1 MTDEFAV
8 NGNAAENN
16 NNNIKFDPYTGEPIN
31 RNAAETGAST
41 ENAGAQAGTATGAQ
55 TGARTENAFSTPRA
69 QGSVGGGAQQ
79 SYHAPSYNGGEAPRG
94 GEYSFRPT
102 EARFDPHEG
111 MHGAS
116 QGAPNGAP
124 YGAPHGNVPP
134 RDAFSGAA
142 FTGAP
147 VGQPAANPNGK
158 KEKKHGERRG
168 LGKGAVALIVAACI
182 VVSGAAGF
190 GGAMLAGAYS
200 SGGSTVIYKTADG
213 TGTTSTSSSD
223 DSASGIPAVA
233 AKVENSVV
241 EIVTEQVTTNS
252 FFGQYVTQ
260 GAGSGVIIS
269 EDGNIIT
276 CAHVIDGASTITVK
290 TADGTSYTAKLIGSD
305 SQTDIAVIKIDAS
318 GLQPAVIGDSSSLV
332 VGEQAIAV
340 GNPLGELG
348 GTVTSGIISALER
361 QVNIDGTTYTLLQTS
376 AAINPGNS
384 GGALFNGSGELI
396 GIVNAKESGSSIEGL
411 GFAIPINSAMTVAED
426 LLTNGY
432 VSGRPQ
438 LGVVLA
444 EVNSNTSLSNIRN
457 SEYSSLINYITD
469 YGVYFIK
476 YADGVTGDLQFGDR
490 IVALD
495 NVSVSSRS
503 DIKSLLAEHEIGDT
517 VTLTVSRIE
526 DTRIGRATMTEV
538 QITLTEAQAN
548 S

>member
-1 MTDEFAV
+1 MTDEFAT
-8 NGNAAENN
+8 NGNAAN
-16 NNNIKFDPYTGEPIN
+16 NNNIKFDPYTGKPIIQN
-31 RNAAETGAST
+31 NTAETSTNDSTAAENTGTA
-41 ENAGAQAGTATGAQ
+41 NAQAASD
-55 TGARTENAFSTPRA
+55 FSTPHA
-69 QGSVGGGAQQ
+69 QGTVGCGTQ
-79 SYHAPSYNGGEAPRG
+79 SYHAPSYNGGEAPRS
-94 GEYSFRPT
+94 GEYSFRPA
-102 EARFDPHEG
+102 ESRFDPHE
-111 MHGAS
+111 S
-116 QGAPNGAP
+116 IPN
-124 YGAPHGNVPP
+124 
-134 RDAFSGAA
+134 RDTFSGNAFGAA
-142 FTGAP
+142 NAGTPNAAGTGAP
-147 VGQPAANPNGK
+147 MQPPYNAKAGSGK
-158 KEKKHGERRG
+158 KKAERRG
-168 LGKGAVALIVAACI
+168 LGKGGIALLVAACI

-190 GGAMLAGAYS
+190 GGAMLAGDRG
-200 SGGSTVIYKTADG
+200 GGSTVIYKTTDG
-213 TGTTSTSSSD
+213 STTTTDSD

-290 TADGTSYTAKLIGSD
+290 TADGTSYNAKLIGSD

-318 GLQPAVIGDSSSLV
+318 GLQPAVIGDSSKLV

-384 GGALFNGSGELI
+384 GGALFNSAGELV

-411 GFAIPINSAMTVAED
+411 GFAIPINSAMGIAED

-438 LGVVLA
+438 LGVVLS
-444 EVNSNTSLSNIRN
+444 EINSSTSLNNIRN
-457 SEYSSLINYITD
+457 SEYSALINYITD

-490 IVALD
+490 IVAMD
-495 NVSVSSRS
+495 NVSVSSRA
-503 DIKSLLAEHEIGDT
+503 DIKTLLAEHEVGDT

-526 DTRIGRATMTEV
+526 DTRVGRATMTEIEV
-538 QITLTEAQAN
+538 TLTEAQSN

>member
-1 MTDEFAV
+1 MHRCI
-8 NGNAAENN
+8 GSSRLRR
-16 NNNIKFDPYTGEPIN
+16 
-31 RNAAETGAST
+31 RNAGD
-41 ENAGAQAGTATGAQ
+41 
-55 TGARTENAFSTPRA
+55 
-69 QGSVGGGAQQ
+69 
-79 SYHAPSYNGGEAPRG
+79 RG
-94 GEYSFRPT
+94 
-102 EARFDPHEG
+102 
-111 MHGAS
+111 
-116 QGAPNGAP
+116 
-124 YGAPHGNVPP
+124 
-134 RDAFSGAA
+134 
-142 FTGAP
+142 
-147 VGQPAANPNGK
+147 
-158 KEKKHGERRG
+158 
-168 LGKGAVALIVAACI
+168 
-182 VVSGAAGF
+182 
-190 GGAMLAGAYS
+190 
-200 SGGSTVIYKTADG
+200 GGSTVIYKTTDG
-213 TGTTSTSSSD
+213 STTTTGSD

-318 GLQPAVIGDSSSLV
+318 GLQPAVIGDSSKLV

-384 GGALFNGSGELI
+384 GGALFNSAGELV

-411 GFAIPINSAMTVAED
+411 GFAIPINSAMGIAED

-438 LGVVLA
+438 LGVVLS
-444 EVNSNTSLSNIRN
+444 EINSSTSLNNIRN
-457 SEYSSLINYITD
+457 SEYSALINYITD

-490 IVALD
+490 IVAMD
-495 NVSVSSRS
+495 NVSVSSRA
-503 DIKSLLAEHEIGDT
+503 DIKALLAEHEVGDT

-526 DTRIGRATMTEV
+526 DTRVGRATMTEIEV
-538 QITLTEAQAN
+538 TLTEAQSN